1 MRVLFM
7 FSMLPNPIQSK
18 SENRRYSTAAGFTLI
33 EAILAVAV
41 LAILAAFIL
50 PASLRQM
57 EAGRSASCVAKLRN
71 LGIAVR
77 LWRNEN
83 NDALAPSTT
92 VLSWR
97 PSRHLFETGA
107 INSPVDMMC
116 PSINTMAK
124 GAWSDV
130 TTNWGSAY
138 QIAFYE
144 QPVSYGVNTIAF
156 NQGTPKGWGSKIT
169 STYKMFIGKESHV
182 PIFFDSR
189 AWQANS
195 TVWADHNL
203 RLSRFAFPHRNRS
216 NVLFLDGHVESL
228 DQQGIIALN
237 PLGDFGKVY

>member
-1 MRVLFM
+1 MRGNNRASTTGG
-7 FSMLPNPIQSK
+7 FS
-18 SENRRYSTAAGFTLI
+18 LI
-33 EAILAVAV
+33 EAIVAVAV

-92 VLSWR
+92 TLSWR
-97 PSRHLFETGA
+97 PSRHLYEAGA
-107 INSPVDMMC
+107 ISSAAEMMC
-116 PSINTMAK
+116 PSVNTVAK
-124 GAWSDV
+124 GAWIDV
-130 TTNWGSAY
+130 NTTWGSAY
-138 QIAFYE
+138 QNAFYD

-156 NQGTPKGWGSKIT
+156 NQSTPKGWGSKTT
-169 STYKMFIGKESHV
+169 SSYKMFIGKESHV
-182 PIFFDSR
+182 PIFFDCR

-195 TVWADHNL
+195 TVWADSNL
-203 RLSRFAFPHRNRS
+203 RLSRFAFPHHNRS

-237 PLGDFGKVY
+237 PLGDNGKVY